1 MNLVTG
7 ETGTVSISAGAL
19 SQIVVQAA
27 ESVDGARVR
36 RARRHLDVVLG
47 DGRARVDL
55 ELAVRLGA
63 IIPDVAREVQERV
76 ADALATMCGVAVEAV
91 DVTVE
96 ELD

>member
-1 MNLVTG
+1 M
-7 ETGTVSISAGAL
+7 
-19 SQIVVQAA
+19 
-27 ESVDGARVR
+27 
-36 RARRHLDVVLG
+36 
-47 DGRARVDL
+47 
-55 ELAVRLGA
+55 RLGA